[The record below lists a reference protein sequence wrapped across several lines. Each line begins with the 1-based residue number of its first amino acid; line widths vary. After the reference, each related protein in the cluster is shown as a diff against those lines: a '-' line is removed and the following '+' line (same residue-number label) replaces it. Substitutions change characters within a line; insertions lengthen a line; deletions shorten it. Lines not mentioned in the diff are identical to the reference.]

1 MKNWKILKKELLKDK
16 VVGREYERLT
26 PRYQLIS
33 ALIEARRKKGMTQ
46 AMLGQTIGKK
56 QAAIARLE
64 SGRTN
69 PTLGFLEKITEALG
83 SRLVIQTQ

>member
-1 MKNWKILKKELLKDK
+1 MKNWKVLKKELLKNK
-16 VVGREYERLT
+16 AVAREYERLT

-33 ALIEARRKKGMTQ
+33 SLIEARKKKGMTQ
-46 AMLGQTIGKK
+46 AMLGQAIGKK
-56 QAAIARLE
+56 QEAIARLE

-83 SRLVIQTQ
+83 SRIVIGS